1 MSGKEQP
8 EEQVKGQV
16 MRMTR
21 QQAEEKMECLREFF
35 PVVRLVDAGN
45 RSKENQTENVQRPN
59 ENNDLYRD
67 ALTGAY
73 NRRFYEDQLRRKYQP
88 SV

>member
-1 MSGKEQP
+1 MPGKEQP

-16 MRMTR
+16 VRMTL
-21 QQAEEKMECLREFF
+21 E
-35 PVVRLVDAGN
+35 
-45 RSKENQTENVQRPN
+45 TENVQRPN

-73 NRRFYEDQLRRKYQP
+73 NRRFYEDQLRSKYQP